1 MKSCAVL
8 GGGASAG
15 GRKELEER
23 RGGTGGRI
31 AKRRHAPVAADEA
44 SGAVAGQLHLGLARG
59 EHGAKRSAKDVQA
72 RAAAAEHHGPRVEGA
87 QGVAE
92 AGVGQRSR
100 EDEDA
105 QAGPAQ
111 EELKSLY
118 MDPLRP
124 ERRT

>member
-23 RGGTGGRI
+23 LGGTGGRI
-31 AKRRHAPVAADEA
+31 AERRHAPVAADEA
-44 SGAVAGQLHLGLARG
+44 SGAVAGQLHLGLAG
-59 EHGAKRSAKDVQA
+59 AEHGAKRPAKDVKA
-72 RAAAAEHHGPRVEGA
+72 CAAAAEHHGPRVEGA

-100 EDEDA
+100 EHEDA
-105 QAGPAQ
+105 QPGAAK
-111 EELKSLY
+111 EELKGLY
-118 MDPLRP
+118 VDPLRP
-124 ERRT
+124 ERGT